1 MITYLLFVH
10 LPLNECHSEAR
21 SLYLGNFD
29 GTIPL
34 GFDVVRSNDDAFFA
48 ILIYNI
54 AVVTHMI
61 GLSESESCPLIMLGK
76 AMSFY

>member
-1 MITYLLFVH
+1 MITHLLFVH

-29 GTIPL
+29 GIIPL